1 MPPAPQL
8 APAPPA
14 PPLPP
19 LPINPADPPVPPV
32 SPAVVWE
39 NPLPPLPYNN
49 PPAPPLGLAAVP
61 SAPLPISGRPN
72 SAWVGA
78 LIKPSTCCS
87 TLVASALAYAPALDV
102 RASVNWS

>member
-1 MPPAPQL
+1 M
-8 APAPPA
+8 
-14 PPLPP
+14 
-19 LPINPADPPVPPV
+19 
-32 SPAVVWE
+32 VWE

-61 SAPLPISGRPN
+61 SAPLPISGRPH

-87 TLVASALAYAPALDV
+87 TLVALALAYALAAP
-102 RASVNWS
+102 VNACTNCS